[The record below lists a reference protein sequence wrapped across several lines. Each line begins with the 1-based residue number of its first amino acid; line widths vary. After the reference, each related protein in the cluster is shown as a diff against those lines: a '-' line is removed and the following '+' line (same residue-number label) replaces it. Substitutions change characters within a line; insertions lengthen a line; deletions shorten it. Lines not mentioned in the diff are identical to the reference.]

1 MGGGLINIVSYSS
14 NDLFLTGSP
23 QITFYKMV
31 YRRYTNFAMESI
43 FVDFDNRINFGN
55 ETELIPPRIADLIH
69 KAYLHIEIPEMGIRK
84 TDIGINTTDI
94 VFKYANNNVFDDY
107 SKIKNIYMKVIT
119 DIYKVAYKAVKAIN
133 VAYSGFINDIRTY
146 INTGNNSILLDEYN
160 LLLTVT
166 MQRHIA
172 TTGKYT
178 DILAQSNSNLWTI
191 IGNINTNILYT
202 SSHDTVIKQG
212 YINDSNEYYKAL
224 NTLMKNTVF
233 KELQKGLDNCI
244 KVQKYFFDQTLALSR
259 NIEIDTN
266 SYIKSAWVKNLG
278 HSIIEY
284 IDVYIGGN
292 RIDRHYGTWINIW
305 YQLTYK
311 YNQIDIYNK
320 LIGNVPELTNFD
332 NSVKP
337 SYNLYIPLSFWFT
350 KFNGLSFPLVAMQ
363 YNDIRFN
370 VKLRKIEDVFYI
382 ERLYRAEYN
391 GIDTTLT
398 AGLINFITKEAK
410 DANINSI
417 DNIDIM
423 EDISLTDL
431 WESSGKQLR
440 GHIIFDYIYLD
451 SSERKRFA
459 QSGHEYLIE
468 RIQTDIFDN
477 IQQNDIDI
485 QLDFTNPS
493 KEIIWIM
500 TKDIHNNNETSWN
513 ECKWDNY
520 TTGDTNKNPISYSSL
535 MISNYTRIEKRD
547 SLYFNMYQPLIY
559 HKVTPSI
566 GINLY
571 SFALEPLQQQP
582 TGSCNFTKLT
592 NSKLFL
598 NIDPQ
603 IYRYNDNYLYP
614 YDESI
619 DFILTLEDTDKFLE
633 SVDILFIE
641 QEIVRLDLLDSLI
654 RSQSLY
660 KNELLELQNAYNLI
674 KKGSNKIKLSHHRR
688 MIHKTNTTIHV
699 FSLTINILRLIGGYG
714 ALAYSG
720 NN

>member
-31 YRRYTNFAMESI
+31 YRRYTNFAMESV
-43 FVDFDNRINFGN
+43 FVNFDNQINFGD
-55 ETELIPPRIADLIH
+55 ESELIPPRIADLIH

-84 TDIGINTTDI
+84 IDVGINTSDI
-94 VFKYANNNVFDDY
+94 AFNYANNNVFDDY
-107 SKIKNIYMKVIT
+107 VRIKNIYMKVMT
-119 DIYKVAYKAVKAIN
+119 DIYKVAYKAVNATN
-133 VAYSGFINDIRTY
+133 VSYSGFINDIRTY
-146 INTGNNSILLDEYN
+146 VETGNNSKLLDEYN
-160 LLLTVT
+160 LLLLFTL
-166 MQRHIA
+166 QRYIS
-172 TTGKYT
+172 TTGNVI
-178 DILAQSNSNLWTI
+178 DILKQENSNLWTI
-191 IGNINTNILYT
+191 LGYINTNILYI
-202 SSHDTVIKQG
+202 SSQNTVIKQG
-212 YINDSNEYYKAL
+212 YVIDSNEYYKAL
-224 NTLMKNTVF
+224 QILMKNTVF

-244 KVQKYFFDQTLALSR
+244 KVQQYFFDQTLTLDR

-266 SYIKSAWVKNLG
+266 NYIKSAWVKNLG

-311 YNQIDIYNK
+311 YNQIENYNK

-332 NSVKP
+332 NSIKP
-337 SYNLYIPLSFWFT
+337 AYNLYIPLSFWFA
-350 KFNGLSFPLVAMQ
+350 KFNGLSFPLIAMQ
-363 YNDIRFN
+363 YNDLRFS

-382 ERLYRAEYN
+382 ERLYRAEYK

-398 AGLINFITKEAK
+398 AGLINFITKESKEA
-410 DANINSI
+410 DVNII

-423 EDISLTDL
+423 ENISLTDL

-500 TKDIHNNNETSWN
+500 TKDIHNINETSWN

-520 TTGDTNKNPISYSSL
+520 TTGITKTNPILYSSL

-566 GINLY
+566 GINMY
-571 SFALEPLQQQP
+571 SFSLEPLQQQP
-582 TGSCNFTKLT
+582 SGSCNFSKLT
-592 NSKLFL
+592 NAKLFL

-603 IYRYNDNYLYP
+603 IYRYNNNYLYP
-614 YDESI
+614 YDDSI
-619 DFILTLEDTDKFLE
+619 DFILTLEDTDIFLE

-641 QEIVRLDLLDSLI
+641 QEIARLELLNVLI
-654 RSQSLY
+654 SSQLLY
-660 KNELLELQNAYNLI
+660 KNELLELQQSYDLI
-674 KKGSNKIKLSHHRR
+674 KKGSNKIKLSIHRK
-688 MIHKTNTTIHV
+688 MIHKTTTSINV